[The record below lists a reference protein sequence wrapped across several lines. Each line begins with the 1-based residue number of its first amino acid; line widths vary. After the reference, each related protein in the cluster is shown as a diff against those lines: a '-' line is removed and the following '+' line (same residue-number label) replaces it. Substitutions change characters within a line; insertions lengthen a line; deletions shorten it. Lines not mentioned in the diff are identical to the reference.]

1 MNIDHD
7 PKWLRSLKPSALNSV
22 RKISERTT
30 SGSDDVLESPIF
42 EQISDD
48 DAVKAI
54 ESILDKVYLTP
65 KLRDIENSNLL
76 KLGPRSIQ
84 KPYSERREGII
95 SYFNHDEPKV
105 DLSSGTFDKEFM
117 ESILNTFNKYHR
129 PHYFNSFGGLRPAS
143 FQAIQD
149 NLVRSSN
156 SGLPLMTRKGNLL
169 PLDEDEQFAD
179 LGKYPYFLFTRTQE
193 QGKTRPVFGA
203 PLALTI
209 FESMYAIPFMKFE
222 KTLPWRAALLG
233 EDATAEKITAILR
246 NPETARVPKV
256 SVDFSAYDTTVAPSL
271 SHASFAAI
279 ASQFS
284 NEHNQGLYN
293 LWHLFATLGIFTPE
307 GEISGW
313 HGVPSGSTFTN
324 TIDSMAQFAVASHLG
339 LEQVQGDD
347 GLYVYHKPGEIY
359 ETFDRNGFKI
369 NEDKSEESIEEISYL
384 QRYYH
389 PHYRHRSRYD
399 LLGGVYSLYRAYNRI
414 RYLER
419 WTNFE
424 REGITGSD
432 FFALRTLM
440 ILENCKHHPG
450 FEEFAKWVQSHDK
463 NQLRFT
469 RGSELSFSKMMV
481 AKARAGV
488 FNSNATGISGF
499 EVSKLLFKT

>member
-1 MNIDHD
+1 MYIEAD
-7 PKWLRSLKPSALNSV
+7 PKWMSSLQPSALNSI

-30 SGSDDVLESPIF
+30 RGSDEALESPIF

-54 ESILDKVYLTP
+54 EDILGNVSLTP

-84 KPYSERREGII
+84 KPYSERRGGIL
-95 SYFNHDEPKV
+95 SYFNYDEPKV
-105 DLSSGTFDKEFM
+105 DLSSGTFSDEFVGA
-117 ESILNTFNKYHR
+117 ILDTLSKYQH
-129 PHYFNSFGGLRPAS
+129 PHYLNRLGGLRPAS
-143 FQAIQD
+143 FKTIQD
-149 NLVRSSN
+149 NLIRSSN
-156 SGLPLMTRKGNLL
+156 SGLPQMTRKGNLL
-169 PLDEDEQFAD
+169 PLDEDEQFED
-179 LGKYPYFLFTRTQE
+179 LGKFPFFLFTRTQE

-222 KTLPWRAALLG
+222 KGLPWRAALLG
-233 EDATAEKITAILR
+233 EDAVAEKITAILR
-246 NPETARVPKV
+246 NPETAKMPKV
-256 SVDFSAYDTTVAPSL
+256 SVDFSAYDTSVTPSL
-271 SHASFAAI
+271 SHASFATI

-284 NEHNQGLYN
+284 KDHYQGIYN
-293 LWHLFATLGIFTPE
+293 LWHLFATLGIYTPE

-324 TIDSMAQFAVASHLG
+324 TVDSMAQLLVASHLG

-347 GLYVYHKPGEIY
+347 GLYVYHNPGEIY
-359 ETFDRNGFKI
+359 ETFHRNGFEI
-369 NEDKSEESIEEISYL
+369 NEDKSEESVSEVSYL

-389 PHYRHRSRYD
+389 PHYRHISRYD

-414 RYLER
+414 RYIER

-424 REGITGSD
+424 REGISGSD
-432 FFALRTLM
+432 YFALRTLM

-450 FEEFAKWVQSHDK
+450 FEKFAKWVQSHDR
-463 NQLRFT
+463 NGLRYSH
-469 RGSELSFSKMMV
+469 GSAVSFSNMMQS
-481 AKARAGV
+481 KARAGV
-488 FNSNATGISGF
+488 FNSKITGIKGF
-499 EVSKLLFKT
+499 EVSKLLFGT